1 VVLTQIHMYGNGV
14 YQACSQTLNQRR
26 LYSRFDASQNEDMRN
41 LSKTLLGLVSA
52 LLLAGLFYIANPF
65 LYCWYNYHRFNRY
78 VHVQID
84 LSSCGTASSAPGSE
98 PCRYLYSFEG
108 AEEPGAIQF
117 DGAGLR
123 HSYDQTSRTYMVN
136 GVGRVAYRRNVIELA
151 SSNVLVNDQSLP
163 RATQPVLVF
172 VRKDGQLLSGYC
184 DVSW

>member
-1 VVLTQIHMYGNGV
+1 MK
-14 YQACSQTLNQRR
+14 S
-26 LYSRFDASQNEDMRN
+26 MRN
-41 LSKTLLGLVSA
+41 PSKTLLVIVSA
-52 LLLAGLFYIANPF
+52 LLLAGLFYIASPF

-78 VHVQID
+78 IHVQID
-84 LSSCGTASSAPGSE
+84 LSSCGTASSGRDSE
-98 PCRYLYSFEG
+98 PCRYLFSFEG
-108 AEEPGAIQF
+108 AEEPGALQF

-123 HSYDQTSRTYMVN
+123 NSYDQTSRTYMVN
-136 GVGRVAYRRNVIELA
+136 GVGRVANQSNVIELA

>member
-1 VVLTQIHMYGNGV
+1 MTGLHT
-14 YQACSQTLNQRR
+14 T
-26 LYSRFDASQNEDMRN
+26 ASFQSMRN
-41 LSKTLLGLVSA
+41 PSKTLLVIVSA

-65 LYCWYNYHRFNRY
+65 LYCWYTYHRFNRY
-78 VHVQID
+78 IHVQID
-84 LSSCGTASSAPGSE
+84 LSSCGIASSAPGSE
-98 PCRYLYSFEG
+98 PCRYLFSFEG
-108 AEEPGAIQF
+108 AEEPGALQF

-123 HSYDQTSRTYMVN
+123 HSYDQTSRTYSVN
-136 GVGRVAYRRNVIELA
+136 GVGRVANRRNVIELA